1 MIVEVGNGEER
12 GGRFQGFGSL
22 IRRKQ
27 VDSVHYR
34 GHPQLARKL
43 SVVDLVGIGNSFS
56 IWIIS
61 EYDLIEFKSLK
72 NLNSFLRIDF
82 AFIFLKF

>member
-1 MIVEVGNGEER
+1 MIVKGGNG
-12 GGRFQGFGSL
+12 GFGSL

-43 SVVDLVGIGNSFS
+43 SAIDLVGIGNSS
-56 IWIIS
+56 ISIS
-61 EYDLIEFKSLK
+61 NF
-72 NLNSFLRIDF
+72 NN
-82 AFIFLKF
+82 